1 MPAYFICYKED
12 IKSRILHFIFKN
24 FDAILKAISMYSYYK
39 TLALFLVLR
48 STSLSLSHPQ

>member
-12 IKSRILHFIFKN
+12 IKSRILNFIFKN